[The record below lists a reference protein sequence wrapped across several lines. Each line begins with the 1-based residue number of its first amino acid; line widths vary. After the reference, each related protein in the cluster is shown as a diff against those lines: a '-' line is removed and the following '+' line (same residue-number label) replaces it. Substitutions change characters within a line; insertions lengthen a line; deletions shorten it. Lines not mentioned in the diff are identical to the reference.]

1 MSAPAFRSFS
11 GPDAEIA
18 ASAVLDAIVADA
30 APATAATD
38 RSRPRTIGV
47 MVASVDGHAT
57 IENRSG
63 GLGSP
68 ADRVIFRGL
77 RERAD
82 ALLVGPTTLNRERY
96 STTLDPDQRE
106 ARIALGRT
114 PEPLLATV
122 SRSLALERDLPLFDE
137 DVLRVVVYTASDE
150 RPDWDRE
157 RVDVVRLD
165 DPTPATALRDL
176 HGRGIGL
183 VNCEGGPTLLAGMI
197 REGLLDELLLTVSP
211 LLVGADP
218 ALGELLPIVHGSV
231 GDEPH
236 PLRLRGVWRS
246 DDNLFLHYHLDA
258 PGR

>member
-1 MSAPAFRSFS
+1 VSDPAFRSFG
-11 GPDAEIA
+11 GPDAEIP

-30 APATAATD
+30 APQADDA
-38 RSRPRTIGV
+38 RPRTIGV

-57 IENRSG
+57 VEGRSG

-68 ADRVIFRGL
+68 ADRAIFRGL

-106 ARIALGRT
+106 ARIARGRT

-122 SRSLALERDLPLFDE
+122 SRSLAIERDLPLFHE
-137 DVLRVVVYTASDE
+137 DVLRVVVYTSSDE

-165 DPTPATALRDL
+165 DPTPAAALRDL
-176 HGRGIGL
+176 RRRGVGQ

-211 LLVGADP
+211 LLVGSDP
-218 ALGELLPIVHGSV
+218 ALGELLPIVHGGV

-246 DDNLFLHYHLDA
+246 DDMLFLHYHLGSPA
-258 PGR
+258 